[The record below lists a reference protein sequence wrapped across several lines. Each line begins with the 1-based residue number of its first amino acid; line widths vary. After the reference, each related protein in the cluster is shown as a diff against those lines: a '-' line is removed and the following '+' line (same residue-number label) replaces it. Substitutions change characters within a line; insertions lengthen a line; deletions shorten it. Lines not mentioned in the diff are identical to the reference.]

1 MRRNRTPKRE
11 SKDQEKEMLYSQAK
25 ALEKELVHREGSR
38 MQGTVI
44 FYNPEKGF
52 GYIRQDESDENIFF
66 HKSDCNDIL
75 RAQMRVQY
83 AIAEGSKGLKA
94 VNVSII

>member
-1 MRRNRTPKRE
+1 MKQHRYLKRE
-11 SKDQEKEMLYSQAK
+11 SRDREKDMLYNQAK
-25 ALEKELVHREGSR
+25 ALEKELVHRKGSR

-44 FYNPEKGF
+44 FYNQEKGF

-66 HKSDCNDIL
+66 HKSDCNDIP

-83 AIAEGSKGLKA
+83 AIAEGHKGLKA
-94 VNVSII
+94 VNVSVI